1 MLINTQQ
8 RHTRSNGVFLGNPG
22 SHCVRS
28 FVDFRDDY
36 ELAAELQ
43 DSENFAHVPW
53 QIGPPEVG
61 FHGGGEVERVGRK
74 WQMRNRAV
82 ADLNAAKLYPP
93 SIRFLCYGDALLGII
108 HAVDFSLLG
117 DCR

>member
-1 MLINTQQ
+1 MPVRAAYFSAI
-8 RHTRSNGVFLGNPG
+8 REAIVFP
-22 SHCVRS
+22 S

-43 DSENFAHVPW
+43 DSEDFAHVPW
-53 QIGPPEVG
+53 QIGPPEVC
-61 FHGGGEVERVGRK
+61 FHGGGERK
-74 WQMRNRAV
+74 RQLRNRAV
-82 ADLNAAKLYPP
+82 ADLNAAKIYPP
-93 SIRFLCYGDALLGII
+93 SIRSLCYGDALLGIV